1 MAEITQHDGTWTF
14 DGETV
19 RIVPGQGRGVH
30 PVRRELGELAVPL
43 RAVAGISFEPHR
55 KGGRLRL
62 RLRDGACPM
71 LRAADGRLK
80 DAADPYQLAVEKDR
94 GGVAEYFVEEV
105 RNALLLEQVPSGPTD
120 GFLLPGPSVPVA
132 GGGGDGT
139 ASFDGETVRLT
150 WNWKAEEVKSSG
162 GPVAFPVSEVTG
174 VHWMPS
180 IGLANGHLRF
190 VRGVAGLSSA
200 PAPAAEFD
208 PYALDLWGLSKK
220 EYTAVLVAAAVLVRL
235 PNAMAPDTAGPG
247 AAALPGAAAIP
258 GATAAASGTAIA
270 PTATGADGAASDGGG
285 AAEGARLSK
294 APATSPAAA
303 TATAPG
309 PTTAAPTAAAPAS
322 GPDGPP
328 AADDHDVLL
337 RRLRELGELHRSG
350 VLTDDEFTAAKQAVL
365 NRL

>member
-30 PVRRELGELAVPL
+30 PVRRELGELTVPL

-62 RLRDGACPM
+62 RLRDGACPV

-94 GGVAEYFVEEV
+94 GGVADYFVEEV

-190 VRGVAGLSSA
+190 FRGVAGLSSA
-200 PAPAAEFD
+200 PAPAAEYD

-247 AAALPGAAAIP
+247 TAAIP
-258 GATAAASGTAIA
+258 GAAAAASGTAIGA
-270 PTATGADGAASDGGG
+270 TAAGAIGAGPDEGG

-294 APATSPAAA
+294 APATPPA
-303 TATAPG
+303 TATATPPG
-309 PTTAAPTAAAPAS
+309 PTAATPTPAPA
-322 GPDGPP
+322 PDAPP

-350 VLTDDEFTAAKQAVL
+350 VLTEDEFTAAKQAVL
-365 NRL
+365 KRL